1 MFDENRNIKN
11 IKLITNNVEA
21 LVNDRSIPKG
31 DSGIILNISN
41 CSNILYAIFCC
52 CYGCFVKSKKELYV
66 LVRGV
71 GFEPTKVRS

>member
-52 CYGCFVKSKKELYV
+52 YYKYFIKNKKELYI
-66 LVRGV
+66 LVRRV